1 MSPVPSTAAGN
12 AKKRAVWPLSH
23 TLRQNLGPL
32 RKSFDRH
39 RKEPQGSPRSR
50 GLCRLLP
57 QLVGSFDP
65 GGGVSGVRNAARVG
79 PINSILKKNPGH
91 RKTQG
96 SQIGGHQGK
105 GRSAYELTCLAPISS
120 AASIENAAGDTRPKS
135 IRCEHRTAV
144 IHAVDRD
151 AKVGDPGK

>member
-1 MSPVPSTAAGN
+1 MAIVTACDGAGKVV
-12 AKKRAVWPLSH
+12 ARQKR
-23 TLRQNLGPL
+23 T
-32 RKSFDRH
+32 
-39 RKEPQGSPRSR
+39 QGSPRSR

-65 GGGVSGVRNAARVG
+65 GGGVSGDRNAARVG

-105 GRSAYELTCLAPISS
+105 GRSAYRTNLLGTISS
-120 AASIENAAGDTRPKS
+120 AASIEKS
-135 IRCEHRTAV
+135 IRCASLV
-144 IHAVDRD
+144 ICSAPH
-151 AKVGDPGK
+151 VGAIEIKASLPGSPG